1 MNICSQKIGFREIIY
16 NSLQHKVYN
25 TGVPIQVSVYED
37 KIYVWNDGELP
48 STINKD
54 NLFEKHASKPTNPK
68 IAQTFFKAGYVEAWG
83 RGFEKIKEE
92 CDKFGVPMP
101 EIEENTGGV
110 MIKCNPSFEYKKLLK
125 QMKSKQIISEPIN
138 EPINE
143 PLNEPLTDEEI
154 KIINLLR
161 TNNNYTKTELAQNL
175 DLSLAKI
182 KRSMTTLKEKGI
194 IERVG
199 SNKSGHWVIK

>member
-1 MNICSQKIGFREIIY
+1 MNICFQRIGFREIIY

-25 TGVPIQVSVYED
+25 TGVPIQISVYED

-48 STINKD
+48 STITKY

-125 QMKSKQIISEPIN
+125 QMKSKQII
-138 EPINE
+138 NE
-143 PLNEPLTDEEI
+143 PLNEPLTNEEI

-182 KRSMTTLKEKGI
+182 KRSMVALKEKGV
-194 IERVG
+194 IERIG
-199 SNKSGHWVIK
+199 SNKKGYWNIIKK